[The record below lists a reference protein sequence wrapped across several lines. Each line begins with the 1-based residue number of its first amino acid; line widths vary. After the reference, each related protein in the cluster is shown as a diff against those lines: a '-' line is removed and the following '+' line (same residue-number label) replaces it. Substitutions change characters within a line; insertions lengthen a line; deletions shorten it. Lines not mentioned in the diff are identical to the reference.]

1 MDLLA
6 RGLDKRIRLGEQ
18 ELQRNLSHWKHLA
31 EHSKVLRE
39 DMMMWQHPHERSP
52 SKKMFDLLDSANP
65 EFSVEK
71 LKQKLKIIKRNDL
84 VEKLKGLSK

>member
-6 RGLDKRIRLGEQ
+6 RGLDKRIRLGKQ

-31 EHSKVLRE
+31 EHFKVLRE

-52 SKKMFDLLDSANP
+52 SRKMFELLDSEDP
-65 EFSVEK
+65 RFSVEK

-84 VEKLKGLSK
+84 VDKLKGFSK

>member
-6 RGLDKRIRLGEQ
+6 RGLDKRIRLGKQ

-31 EHSKVLRE
+31 EHFKVLRE

-52 SKKMFDLLDSANP
+52 SRKMLELLDSEDP
-65 EFSVEK
+65 RFSVEK